1 MSSTST
7 TLYPDA
13 FLAHFSYPSTT
24 SSCGKETAAAGG
36 RSRESAPHPGH
47 HHEPRSWDCREPTVQ
62 GPPLI
67 TYCNAASDTGHK
79 NPGVPVC
86 PPVFQEAQ
94 SPPPTEQPLPK
105 RHSPP
110 PAPSECSR
118 RWYFPSTAAA
128 IVMTACL
135 LVALTYA
142 IRTEDKAVDAEVAP
156 LVNSSALDG
165 GDDCPCRLATSTLG
179 GHTVPSGRS
188 RNNVVEVTT
197 RDPVTVRHK
206 RRVGRNGKPSTAHP
220 PAHEVA
226 LQSTTSG
233 NIGRIVSANPALYAV
248 GDSSSKSLDLLTGG
262 QISRW
267 PRPRKGQNAV
277 TLRSFLG
284 PLDSLGLLSEY
295 RASDGLLP
303 LGFAGEEVVRQRGT
317 SPEHGPLQTTRP
329 NKDKA
334 AVDASGTRGGPI
346 IRGSRT
352 QGHDNEDS
360 VAEVMPS
367 NTALPEEIES
377 GGKDSIQGV

>member
-248 GDSSSKSLDLLTGG
+248 GDSSSKSL
-262 QISRW
+262 
-267 PRPRKGQNAV
+267 
-277 TLRSFLG
+277 
-284 PLDSLGLLSEY
+284 
-295 RASDGLLP
+295 
-303 LGFAGEEVVRQRGT
+303 
-317 SPEHGPLQTTRP
+317 GPLQTTRP